1 MTEDYRVPPEE
12 YLSALRQEEWRSGK
26 GKLKIFFGMSAGVG
40 KTYAM
45 LEDAQQRKR
54 EGENLVIGV
63 INTHGRQETARLLE
77 GLSIV
82 PLKNITYK
90 GTTFEEMDLD
100 EILKIKPSLVLVDE
114 LAHSNVPGTRHPK
127 RWQDVLDIL
136 DAGIDVYT
144 TLNVQH
150 VESRKEFIESI
161 AGVVIREMVPDL
173 ILERA
178 SQIELIDIIP
188 AELLKRLREG
198 KVYIG
203 PQSEIAAKNFFT
215 EDRLTA
221 LREIALR
228 FTAEKVDH
236 DLHGMMIAGEHEH
249 TKRWKTT
256 ERLMVAVSHSPY
268 SQYLIRNT
276 RRRAFKLDCPWIAVH
291 VDNGS
296 ILEEKD
302 NQMLAKNLALA
313 RDLGAEVITVTDPDI
328 PKALE
333 RIVKYKNVT
342 QLIVGRS
349 PTTSIL
355 DFLTGGNLVNRL
367 MRSISDIDIHI
378 IHTPSAIGRK
388 YRKLFSFTSHFG
400 SYLLILI
407 ILGIITFGNA
417 IALSYVGVKTIG
429 FTYLLAILI
438 LSLFFN
444 RGPILFAAALST
456 FIWTIGF
463 HQYYVDNSTT
473 SSDLNNNVFVFLYFL
488 TAMITG
494 VLSTRIKEREELLH
508 QRENGTQAIYEIVK
522 EIATAPSEEQIFKSV
537 KEKLGRILNG
547 TCEVMVNEQDGGLI
561 FEENTSVAL
570 DEKEKAVAAWVFEN
584 GKEAGWT
591 TETLPSVSCL
601 YIPLKGH
608 KEIVGVLAFCPKNPQ
623 KHLSIEENN
632 LLHTA
637 AQQLANYLERS
648 ISEERAR
655 HREYLDKIEKLH
667 QTLFNSISHEFR
679 NPLISIKNAVQHL
692 KTEKSIMNIP
702 DRETSVNEIE
712 NSSENLSHFVEN
724 VLIMA
729 QLGTGFFS
737 INKTINDIRELI
749 SACVTNLGKTLV
761 NHKIKVNIQG
771 DIPLLFFDFSL
782 MEILVCNLILN
793 AVTYSPQ
800 GSLIEIEAK
809 MIDDNFRLAVKDQG
823 PGIPPDQAAFI
834 FKKFYRIPGNGIE
847 SVGLGLPIAKAISE
861 MHNGTLEVENRTTG
875 GAVFYLT
882 LALNKQNGETA
893 YRLKKL

>member
-1 MTEDYRVPPEE
+1 MAEDYRVPPEE
-12 YLSALRQEEWRSGK
+12 YLSVLRQEEWRSSK

-45 LEDAQQRKR
+45 LEDAQQRKK

-63 INTHGRQETARLLE
+63 INTHGRQETARLLD
-77 GLSIV
+77 GLTII
-82 PLKNITYK
+82 PLKKIVYK

-100 EILKIKPSLVLVDE
+100 EILRIKPPLVLVDE

-161 AGVVIREMVPDL
+161 TGIVIRETVPDL

-198 KVYIG
+198 KVYLG

-236 DLHGMMIAGEHEH
+236 DLHGMLITGEHEH
-249 TKRWKTT
+249 VKQWKTT
-256 ERLMVAVSHSPY
+256 DRLMVAVSHSPY
-268 SQYLIRNT
+268 SQYLLRNT

-291 VDNGS
+291 VDDGS
-296 ILEEKD
+296 VLEAKD
-302 NQMLAKNLALA
+302 SQMLAKNLALA

-328 PKALE
+328 PKALQ
-333 RIVKYKNVT
+333 RIIKYKNVT
-342 QLIVGRS
+342 QIIVGRS
-349 PTTSIL
+349 PNTSIL
-355 DFLTGGNLVNRL
+355 DFFTGGSLINRL
-367 MRSISDIDIHI
+367 MHSITDIDFHI
-378 IHTPSAIGRK
+378 IHTPINTSKRYK
-388 YRKLFSFTSHFG
+388 KLFFFTSRFS
-400 SYLLILI
+400 SYFTILI
-407 ILGIITFGNA
+407 TLGLITLGNA
-417 IALSYVGVKTIG
+417 LALPYVGIKTIG
-429 FTYLLAILI
+429 FIYLLAILI

-456 FIWTIGF
+456 LIWVVGF
-463 HQYYVDNSTT
+463 QYYFESAMVH
-473 SSDLNNNVFVFLYFL
+473 DLNNIVFVFLYFL

-494 VLSTRIKEREELLH
+494 ILSTRIKEREELLH
-508 QRENGTQAIYEIVK
+508 RRENSTQAIYEIVK
-522 EIATAPSEEQIFKSV
+522 EIATAPSEKLVFKSV
-537 KEKLGRILNG
+537 KEKLGKILEG
-547 TCEVMVNEQDGGLI
+547 KCEVIMKEQDGGLV
-561 FEENTSVAL
+561 FEADTSIAL
-570 DEKEKAVAAWVFEN
+570 DEKEKGVAAWVFEN

-601 YIPLKGH
+601 YVPLKGY
-608 KEIVGVLAFCPKNPQ
+608 KEIVGVLAFCPSDPQ

-637 AQQLANYLERS
+637 AQQLGNYLERS
-648 ISEERAR
+648 FSEERTR
-655 HREYLDKIEKLH
+655 QREYLDKIEKLH
-667 QTLFNSISHEFR
+667 QTLFNTISHEFR

-692 KTEKSIMNIP
+692 KTEKSIMNTP
-702 DRETSVNEIE
+702 DREISVNEIE

-737 INKTINDIRELI
+737 VNQTLNDIQELV
-749 SACVTNLGKTLV
+749 SACVTNLRKTLV
-761 NHKIKVNIQG
+761 DHKLKINIQG
-771 DIPLLFFDFSL
+771 EIPLISFDFSL
-782 MEILVCNLILN
+782 MEILLCNLILN
-793 AVTYSPQ
+793 AVTYSPH

-809 MIDDNFRLAVKDQG
+809 MIDRNLRLAVKDEG
-823 PGIPPDQAAFI
+823 PGIPEDQIANI
-834 FKKFYRIPGNGIE
+834 FKKFYRVPGTNIE
-847 SVGLGLPIAKAISE
+847 GVGLGLSIAKAIAE
-861 MHNGTLEVENRTTG
+861 MHNGNLNVENRATG

-882 LALNKQNGETA
+882 LTLNSSNTEITYK
-893 YRLKKL
+893 LKKL